1 MTGVISTFYKH
12 CWAYLPNKVYM
23 PRVIKLG
30 GDVKM
35 MLDVRGLK
43 APQPAVMII
52 ESLGKLKTGETL
64 EVIGD
69 KPFVDMI
76 PKLEEA
82 GYEVEVK
89 EVGGFF
95 VLRVTKTEDSKEL
108 NVEVKECDDKLEGIT
123 EDTNVAKLL
132 KAYPGSLK
140 ILVKY
145 GFSPLENPVMRKTL
159 ARTITLK
166 DAKRLIGMSDE
177 KFREM
182 MEELRALEKP

>member
-1 MTGVISTFYKH
+1 
-12 CWAYLPNKVYM
+12 
-23 PRVIKLG
+23 
-30 GDVKM
+30 M

-52 ESLGKLKTGETL
+52 EALGKLKTGETL

-69 KPFVDMI
+69 KPFVDLL

-82 GYEVEVK
+82 GYRIEVK
-89 EVGGFF
+89 EVSGFF
-95 VLRVTKTEDSKEL
+95 VLKVIKTEESKEL
-108 NVEVKECDDKLEGIT
+108 SVEVKECDDKLEEIT

-132 KAYPGSLK
+132 KAYPEALK

-166 DAKRLIGMSDE
+166 GAKRLIGMSDE
-177 KFREM
+177 KFKAM
-182 MEELRALEKP
+182 MDELKALEQK